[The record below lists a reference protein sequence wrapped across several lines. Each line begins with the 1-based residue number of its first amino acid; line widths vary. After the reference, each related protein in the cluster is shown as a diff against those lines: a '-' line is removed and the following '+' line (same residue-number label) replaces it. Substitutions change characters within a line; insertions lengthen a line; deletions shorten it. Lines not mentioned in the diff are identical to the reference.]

1 MTYDYSRLRA
11 TADRLIAR
19 FGVEAVLVRAGGIDE
34 TTYPVVHLP
43 ETREPCVVIRD
54 TYSAV
59 ERSGTLIE
67 EGDVKLLI
75 AVTQVPPTT
84 ADRLEVQGVTYAL
97 QSVEPV
103 QPGPVVLLYQA
114 RGRSNG

>member
-1 MTYDYSRLRA
+1 M
-11 TADRLIAR
+11 
-19 FGVEAVLVRAGGIDE
+19 
-34 TTYPVVHLP
+34 
-43 ETREPCVVIRD
+43 
-54 TYSAV
+54 
-59 ERSGTLIE
+59 
-67 EGDVKLLI
+67 KLLI

>member
-1 MTYDYSRLRA
+1 MSFDYAGIRGTAERL
-11 TADRLIAR
+11 LER
-19 FGVEAVLVRAGGIDE
+19 FGVDAVLIRAGGIDE

-43 ETREPCVVIRD
+43 ETREPCIVVRD

-103 QPGPVVLLYQA
+103 QPGPVVMLYQA

>member
-1 MTYDYSRLRA
+1 MTYDYGPLRR
-11 TADRLIAR
+11 TADRLVAR
-19 FGVEAVLVRAGGIDE
+19 FGVPAVLIRAGGVDE

-43 ETREPCVVIRD
+43 EMREPCMVVRD

-75 AVTQVPPTT
+75 AATVAAPTT
-84 ADRLEVQGVTYAL
+84 ADRIEVQGVTYAL
-97 QSVEPV
+97 QSVEPI
-103 QPGPVVLLYQA
+103 QPGPDVLVYQA
-114 RGRSNG
+114 RGRSHG